1 MKAYVG
7 TFQDD
12 NVPDWFEGVSFQIRM
27 TDNKRGAYCK
37 GKDFCLIVSGCHL
50 RGALRDIVAIGRTNG
65 QRYSAANQVP
75 MPFLVNSYLG
85 VSGKSAA
92 IARNIVNRLSE
103 YIDEPEEV
111 LFREYRLEEERFG
124 VSYTVG

>member
-1 MKAYVG
+1 MMAYVG

-12 NVPDWFEGVSFQIRM
+12 KVPDWFEGVTFRVRM

-37 GKDFCLIVSGCHL
+37 GKEFCLIVSSCQL
-50 RGALRDIVAIGRTNG
+50 RGALRDIVAIGRTDG
-65 QRYSAANQVP
+65 QHFSATNRVP
-75 MPFLVNSYLG
+75 MPFLVKSYMG

-111 LFREYRLEEERFG
+111 LFREYRLEEERYG